1 MNPWTVPIGHLNDLL
16 VDTPKEE
23 KNEECSLEELDIPQE
38 VIQALGRMEISHPST
53 IQRLSIKKA
62 LQKKNL
68 IVQAKNGTGKSM
80 SICIIVASKIVEK
93 VKRKYLK
100 GGHLKEPERN
110 LSELPLNETDPSL
123 CLFLH
128 SIILVPTRELCVQLC
143 DNIKEI
149 SHQGIFINGE
159 NEQLAR
165 VHENVSSSSFHN
177 SLLSHHRYG
186 ENSGKEV
193 EKQSPFEVKPM
204 VLYGGT
210 DVVEN
215 VRMIFSCLP
224 HVIISTP
231 GRLKHVLSI
240 LKRLHVELGQTERKG
255 CSTQVPLTRIANVL
269 IKQLILDEVD
279 ALLDEQFQE
288 QIKFIL
294 SQVVSPKVQVLCYSS
309 TFLESTIT
317 SFLKMVHQHDVG
329 YVSKWK
335 GFCVKSIDNILAGN
349 RERDLPK
356 GDFLESYVGCIS
368 PEEMQQEMKVTH
380 TLDKDTLP
388 QMNDP
393 SDHGVEGEE
402 ASLEEYHNGDEVNSP
417 PGISQNNRI
426 HTKVKKK
433 KKKKKKIRRN
443 KSKGMNSIE
452 EMIRAQSVFQDDSS
466 IRYILKK
473 IVKEKRN
480 VVMCVKPK
488 REFEFVQT
496 CTSVIIHEK
505 GAVGRKQSNTMVNQF
520 IDHAAGVE
528 GSVYNVAEG
537 SDGEKRSGDI
547 LGSPILRNVRHCFI
561 TVNNEGMNKHEE
573 LKYKMKV
580 ILKVVKEIKF
590 HQCFLFINNT
600 YEGVQVSKVLKKHE
614 VSCYYTSSKVDHQ
627 ERMNV
632 FHRLKRNEVKVVVC
646 SDVMSRGIDNIVCDL
661 VINLDIPQ
669 NKETYI
675 HRSGRCGR
683 YGNRGLCI
691 SLCNYS
697 DYAYLYYFKYQ
708 LRLPVHDFCY
718 LRREQEFSQG
728 ANQLVEGSNELVEDT
743 NELVEDTN
751 ELVEEANELVEEGNE
766 LVEETNK
773 FVGGDSPNGA
783 PWRNSYDILVKGE
796 GEEEAMREENTLGEH
811 SASCVET
818 QLGIHVVEQKV
829 PVQACRLTRAPRQKV
844 LTLNIKGFFADG
856 IHIEGGGS
864 HVKKEP
870 DGPLHDVGLKVRVK
884 KFVSRFKIVKKEVS
898 CQFYLPN
905 DDVNVFKSI
914 SIVQDKSNLI
924 IFFLFK
930 RRIRMRFLS
939 FRSMPLPEGDE
950 QEKGSK
956 WCRSNYCFLFFCNS
970 DSYLVL
976 KVFYFFLFL
985 FKHYQYPLREALT
998 PLLIHSGP
1006 ITVKGGKW
1014 KKKCGKY
1021 YHVFRPNRVNFNYV
1035 SDTCLMISN
1044 HIETKEKKKKKNF
1057 KRYES
1062 DEDFYMNRQGKN
1074 ITTFQKAMFY
1084 PFLLGNRKTHRLNGK
1099 LNNPDSVRREY
1110 THAEDIHN
1118 GVYEEILQQTG
1129 VELQPSSLPLE
1140 SALSQIKANCHEKKK
1155 ILTFS
1160 QKCSEN
1166 PCMNDQRKIV
1176 QKVNNLVAPQVFL
1189 NLSHGEED
1197 VHLLKG
1203 LFLQN
1208 HVQLHDGNN
1217 ADDENNRVQK
1227 NESAF
1232 ANLEER
1238 KEGYAQ

>member
-16 VDTPKEE
+16 ADAPKEE
-23 KNEECSLEELDIPQE
+23 ENEKCTLEELDIPKE
-38 VIQALGRMEISHPST
+38 VILALGRMDIFHPST

-62 LQKKNL
+62 LQKRNL

-80 SICIIVASKIVEK
+80 SICIIVASRIVAK
-93 VKRKYLK
+93 VKRR
-100 GGHLKEPERN
+100 HLKKADGNVVEGGETGQSMLQPN
-110 LSELPLNETDPSL
+110 GTDPPVS
-123 CLFLH
+123 LFLH

-149 SHQGIFINGE
+149 SHQGIFISRKNGKIP
-159 NEQLAR
+159 QAC
-165 VHENVSSSSFHN
+165 ENVSTSSPNAVLGDHHYESN
-177 SLLSHHRYG
+177 SN
-186 ENSGKEV
+186 EQMVKE
-193 EKQSPFEVKPM
+193 SPFEVKPM

-215 VRMIFSCLP
+215 LRMIFSYLP

-240 LKRLHVELGQTERKG
+240 LKRLHVRVGQTETEG
-255 CSTQVPLTRIANVL
+255 CSTQVPLTKIANVL

-288 QIKFIL
+288 QIKLIL

-317 SFLKMVHQHDVG
+317 SFLKMLHLQDVG
-329 YVSKWK
+329 YLSRWK
-335 GFCVKSIDNILAGN
+335 GFCVKRIDQVLG
-349 RERDLPK
+349 
-356 GDFLESYVGCIS
+356 ESYVGSIAPGEVR
-368 PEEMQQEMKVTH
+368 PEVKVRHTPDQETPQQSNE
-380 TLDKDTLP
+380 
-388 QMNDP
+388 
-393 SDHGVEGEE
+393 SDEREVAAEV
-402 ASLEEYHNGDEVNSP
+402 APLEEYHKNEVSSP
-417 PGISQNNRI
+417 PGMPQNNRI
-426 HTKVKKK
+426 HTKMVQT
-433 KKKKKKIRRN
+433 
-443 KSKGMNSIE
+443 
-452 EMIRAQSVFQDDSS
+452 QSVFQEERS
-466 IRYILKK
+466 IRYILQK

-480 VVMCVKPK
+480 VVMCVRRK

-496 CTSVIIHEK
+496 CTSVIIHGE
-505 GAVGRKQSNTMVNQF
+505 GAAGRKQSHGAVKQF
-520 IDHAAGVE
+520 AGEERDEPCNPCDGTE
-528 GSVYNVAEG
+528 GSNG
-537 SDGEKRSGDI
+537 DNHSGDV

-600 YEGVQVSKVLKKHE
+600 YEGVQVSKMLNKHD
-614 VSCYYTSSKVDHQ
+614 VSCYYTSSKVDHH

-632 FHRLKRNEVKVVVC
+632 FNRLKKNEVKVVVC

-697 DYAYLYYFKYQ
+697 DYNYLHYYKYQ

-718 LRREQEFSQG
+718 LRREQQFEKGANQLEG
-728 ANQLVEGSNELVEDT
+728 ANQLVEGANDAPWGSSYGLRGREEEGVEAIRENAT
-743 NELVEDTN
+743 Q
-751 ELVEEANELVEEGNE
+751 EEA
-766 LVEETNK
+766 T
-773 FVGGDSPNGA
+773 
-783 PWRNSYDILVKGE
+783 W
-796 GEEEAMREENTLGEH
+796 EEATRGEH
-811 SASCVET
+811 SASCVEPK
-818 QLGIHVVEQKV
+818 LGIQIVEKKV
-829 PVQACRLTRAPRQKV
+829 PLELCRLKRAPRRKV
-844 LTLNIKGFFADG
+844 LSLNIKGFFAEG
-856 IHIEGGGS
+856 IHIVGRGIQTKNQS
-864 HVKKEP
+864 
-870 DGPLHDVGLKVRVK
+870 DGPLHDVHLKVRVK
-884 KFVSRFKIVKKEVS
+884 KFLSKFKIVKNEVS
-898 CQFYLPN
+898 CQFCLPN
-905 DDVNVFKSI
+905 DNVNVFKTI
-914 SIVQDKSNLI
+914 SIVQHESNLI

-939 FRSMPLPEGDE
+939 FRSVALPQGEE
-950 QEKGSK
+950 EKGSK
-956 WCRSNYCFLFFCNS
+956 WSRSNYCFLFFCNS

-998 PLLIHSGP
+998 PLLIHTGG
-1006 ITVKGGKW
+1006 ITQKGGKC
-1014 KKKCGKY
+1014 KNKCEKCC
-1021 YHVFRPNRVNFNYV
+1021 HILHPNEVNLNYV

-1044 HIETKEKKKKKNF
+1044 NVQRGEKKKKKNF
-1057 KRYES
+1057 KAYES
-1062 DEDFYMNRQGKN
+1062 DEDFYMNRQGKK

-1084 PFLLGNRKTHRLNGK
+1084 PFLLGSRKGHRSSGK
-1099 LNNPDSVRREY
+1099 LNSPDPV
-1110 THAEDIHN
+1110 HAEEVHHE
-1118 GVYEEILQQTG
+1118 VYDETLQQREG
-1129 VELQPSSLPLE
+1129 DLQPSSMPLE
-1140 SALSQIKANCHEKKK
+1140 SALKQIKANCLERKK

-1160 QKCSEN
+1160 QQCSEV
-1166 PCMNDQRKIV
+1166 PCMNDQRKIA

-1189 NLSHGEED
+1189 NLATAEQD

-1208 HVQLHDGNN
+1208 HVQLHGGNSL
-1217 ADDENNRVQK
+1217 DEEDYRAQK
-1227 NESAF
+1227 NKSGF
-1232 ANLEER
+1232 AILEE
-1238 KEGYAQ
+1238 